1 MSQKK
6 ILDTMTEIVANAG
19 SFRDPV
25 NRVYEVSSPD
35 GNNRKRILR
44 GVNQDALESY
54 QELATQSFYK
64 RLVEQGHVIK
74 TDIAPNDDP
83 DALSVIEEGWS
94 GVLEHEAVSFVSYPY
109 EWTFSMLRDAA
120 LLQLHIIEQS
130 IENGWTLKDATPYN
144 FQFVGPRAVFID
156 IPSFETRVEGEPWGG
171 YRQFSSMFLI
181 PLLLKSHLG
190 IDQLPI
196 LRSYIDGVPPTEAI
210 KYFKGLSRLKKGV
223 ISHITFPAM
232 VENSI
237 AARERD
243 RAPAQ
248 KRTTKGQS
256 NAMVLGLVQSLSRLI
271 KGLKSDIRHT
281 DWSHY
286 DKTHSYE
293 SEDFVVK
300 KAFVQKYAAQSA
312 RDHIWDIGCNTGT
325 FSNICSPHCNLVVS
339 LDGDHDAV
347 EKLYLKEKEEKS
359 SNILPLVM
367 NLSNISPGQGWAGS
381 ERQAFDKRKDPD
393 LVLCLALIHHI
404 RMSAN
409 VPNILFLKWLR
420 SLNSDVV
427 LEFVNREDEMVVK
440 LLTNKK
446 EQYADY
452 DIEQFIRE
460 AELFFTIEN
469 REPLKDGKRE
479 LFFLKPI
486 EG

>member
-6 ILDTMTEIVANAG
+6 IPDTMTEIVANAG

-281 DWSHY
+281 DWSRY

-404 RMSAN
+404 RMTAN

-486 EG
+486 

>member
-1 MSQKK
+1 MNQKTIPDK
-6 ILDTMTEIVANAG
+6 MTGIVANAG

-25 NRVYEVSSPD
+25 NRVYEVTSPD
-35 GNNRKRILR
+35 GNTRKRILR
-44 GVNQDALESY
+44 GVNQDALETY

-64 RLVEQGHVIK
+64 RLVEQGHIVK
-74 TDIAPNDDP
+74 TDIAANDDS
-83 DALSVIEEGWS
+83 DALSIISEGWS
-94 GVLEHEAVSFVSYPY
+94 GVLEHEAVPFISYPY
-109 EWTFSMLRDAA
+109 EWTFTMLRDAA
-120 LLQLHIIEQS
+120 LLQLYIIEES

-144 FQFVGPRAVFID
+144 FQFVGPKAVFID
-156 IPSFETRVEGEPWGG
+156 IPSFETRVEGEPWNG

-181 PLLLKSHLG
+181 PLLMKSHLG

-210 KYFKGLSRLKKGV
+210 KYFKGLNRLKKGV

-232 VENSI
+232 VENKI
-237 AARERD
+237 AVRERD
-243 RAPAQ
+243 GAPAK
-248 KRTTKGQS
+248 KRTVKGQS

-271 KGLKSDIRHT
+271 KGLKSDIKHT

-300 KAFVQKYAAQSA
+300 KAFVQKYAALSA
-312 RDHIWDIGCNTGT
+312 REHIWDIGCNTGT
-325 FSNICSPHCNLVVS
+325 FSKICSPYCNLVVS

-347 EKLYLKEKEEKS
+347 EQLYLKEKEEKS

-381 ERQAFDKRKDPD
+381 ERQAFDKRRDPD

-409 VPNILFLKWLR
+409 VPNVLFLKWLR

-486 EG
+486 

>member
-1 MSQKK
+1 MSQEK
-6 ILDTMTEIVANAG
+6 IPDMMAGIVANAG

-25 NRVYEVSSPD
+25 NRVYEVSPPD
-35 GNNRKRILR
+35 GKSRKRILR
-44 GVNQDALESY
+44 GVNQDALEAY
-54 QELATQSFYK
+54 QELGNQSFYK
-64 RLVEQGHVIK
+64 RLVERGHVVK
-74 TDIAPNDDP
+74 TVIVPNNDP
-83 DALSVIEEGWS
+83 DASVIIAEGWN
-94 GVLEHEAVSFVSYPY
+94 GVLEHETVPFVSYPY

-144 FQFVGPRAVFID
+144 VQFVGPRPVFID
-156 IPSFETRVEGEPWGG
+156 TPSFEIRVEGEPWGG

-196 LRSYIDGVPPTEAI
+196 LRSYIDGVPPIEAM
-210 KYFKGLSRLKKGV
+210 KYFRGLSRFKKGV
-223 ISHITFPAM
+223 LSHITFPAM

-243 RAPAQ
+243 DAPAQ
-248 KRTTKGQS
+248 KRTTTGQS

-271 KGLKSDIRHT
+271 KSLKSDIRHT

-293 SEDFVVK
+293 SEDFIAK
-300 KAFVQKYAAQSA
+300 KAFVQKYAALPT

-325 FSNICSPHCNLVVS
+325 FSRICSPHCNWVVS

-347 EKLYLKEKEEKS
+347 EQLYLKEKEEKS

-393 LVLCLALIHHI
+393 LILCLALIHHI

-409 VPNILFLKWLR
+409 IPNVLFLKWLR

-427 LEFVNREDEMVVK
+427 LEFVNREDEMVIK

-460 AELFFTIEN
+460 AELFFTIED
-469 REPLKDGKRE
+469 RESLKGGKRE
-479 LFFLKPI
+479 IFFLKPI
-486 EG
+486 

>member
-1 MSQKK
+1 
-6 ILDTMTEIVANAG
+6 MTEIVANAG

-25 NRVYEVSSPD
+25 NRVYEVSSTD

-281 DWSHY
+281 DWSRY

>member
-1 MSQKK
+1 
-6 ILDTMTEIVANAG
+6 
-19 SFRDPV
+19 
-25 NRVYEVSSPD
+25 
-35 GNNRKRILR
+35 
-44 GVNQDALESY
+44 
-54 QELATQSFYK
+54 
-64 RLVEQGHVIK
+64 
-74 TDIAPNDDP
+74 
-83 DALSVIEEGWS
+83 
-94 GVLEHEAVSFVSYPY
+94 
-109 EWTFSMLRDAA
+109 
-120 LLQLHIIEQS
+120 
-130 IENGWTLKDATPYN
+130 
-144 FQFVGPRAVFID
+144 
-156 IPSFETRVEGEPWGG
+156 
-171 YRQFSSMFLI
+171 
-181 PLLLKSHLG
+181 
-190 IDQLPI
+190 
-196 LRSYIDGVPPTEAI
+196 VPPTEAI

-281 DWSHY
+281 DWSRY

>member
-6 ILDTMTEIVANAG
+6 IPDTMTEIVANAG

-232 VENSI
+232 VENNI
-237 AARERD
+237 AVRERD
-243 RAPAQ
+243 GAPAK
-248 KRTTKGQS
+248 KRTVKGQS

-271 KGLKSDIRHT
+271 KGLKSDIKHT

-300 KAFVQKYAAQSA
+300 KAFVQKYAALSA
-312 RDHIWDIGCNTGT
+312 REHIWDIGCNTGT
-325 FSNICSPHCNLVVS
+325 FSKICSPYCNLVVS

-347 EKLYLKEKEEKS
+347 EQLYLKEKEEKS

-381 ERQAFDKRKDPD
+381 ERQAFDKRRDPD

-409 VPNILFLKWLR
+409 VPNVLFLKWLR

-486 EG
+486 

>member
-1 MSQKK
+1 
-6 ILDTMTEIVANAG
+6 MTEIVANAG

-281 DWSHY
+281 DWSRY

-486 EG
+486 